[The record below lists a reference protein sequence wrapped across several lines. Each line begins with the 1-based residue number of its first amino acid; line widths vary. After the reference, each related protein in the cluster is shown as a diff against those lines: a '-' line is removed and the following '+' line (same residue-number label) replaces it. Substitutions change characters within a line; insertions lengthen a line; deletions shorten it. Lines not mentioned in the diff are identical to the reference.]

1 MQSKQWKQ
9 DWHNNHRVGKMAE
22 KKVKAEKKIVA
33 TAGAFDV
40 LRRPII
46 TEKAAKLSEKNGV
59 AFEVAAS
66 ATKEDVARAVKAIY
80 GVEPTKVNIVV
91 AKGKVKSF
99 RGRNS
104 GTQRTVKKAYV
115 TLPADAKLDLSANVQ

>member
-1 MQSKQWKQ
+1 
-9 DWHNNHRVGKMAE
+9 MAE

-59 AFEVAAS
+59 AFEVAAN

-80 GVEPTKVNIVV
+80 NVEPTKVNIVV
-91 AKGKVKSF
+91 AKGKVKYF
-99 RGRNS
+99 RGSRLVLINKS
-104 GTQRTVKKAYV
+104 ETKADEWADLV
-115 TLPADAKLDLSANVQ
+115 IHDSIGKVLKAALDAKI

>member
-1 MQSKQWKQ
+1 
-9 DWHNNHRVGKMAE
+9 MAE

-59 AFEVAAS
+59 AFEVAS
-66 ATKEDVARAVKAIY
+66 DATKEDVARAVEAIY
-80 GVEPTKVNIVV
+80 GVKPMKINIVV
-91 AKGKVKSF
+91 VKGKVKSF
-99 RGRNS
+99 RGRS
-104 GTQRTVKKAYV
+104 TGTQRTVKKAYV
-115 TLPADAKLDLSANVQ
+115 SLPADAKLNLEANVQ

>member
-1 MQSKQWKQ
+1 
-9 DWHNNHRVGKMAE
+9 MAE

-46 TEKAAKLSEKNGV
+46 TEKAAKLSEKNSV
-59 AFEVAAS
+59 AFEVAPK
-66 ATKEDVARAVKAIY
+66 ATKDDVARAVEAIY
-80 GVEPTKVNIVV
+80 NVKPTKVNIVV
-91 AKGKVKSF
+91 VKGKVKSF

-115 TLPADAKLDLSANVQ
+115 SLPADAKLDLALTVD

>member
-1 MQSKQWKQ
+1 
-9 DWHNNHRVGKMAE
+9 MAE

-33 TAGAFDV
+33 TAGAFDI

-46 TEKAAKLSEKNGV
+46 TEKAAKLAESNGV
-59 AFEVAAS
+59 AFEVAAN
-66 ATKEDVARAVKAIY
+66 ATKEDVARAVEAVYNVK
-80 GVEPTKVNIVV
+80 PTKINIVV

-115 TLPADAKLDLSANVQ
+115 SLPADAKLDLSANVQ

>member
-1 MQSKQWKQ
+1 
-9 DWHNNHRVGKMAE
+9 MAE
-22 KKVKAEKKIVA
+22 KKVEKKIVA
-33 TAGAFDV
+33 TAGIYDI

-46 TEKAAKLSEKNGV
+46 SEKTAKLSESNGI
-59 AFEVAAS
+59 AFEIAAN
-66 ATKEDVARAVKAIY
+66 ATKEDVARAVQAIY
-80 GVEPTKVNIVV
+80 NVKPVKVNIVV

-115 TLPADAKLDLSANVQ
+115 SLPADAKLDLAANA

>member
-1 MQSKQWKQ
+1 
-9 DWHNNHRVGKMAE
+9 MAE

-33 TAGAFDV
+33 TAGAFDI

-59 AFEVAAS
+59 AFEVAAN
-66 ATKEDVARAVKAIY
+66 ATKEDVERAVEAVYNVK
-80 GVEPTKVNIVV
+80 PTKINIVV

-115 TLPADAKLDLSANVQ
+115 TLPADAKLDLAVSVD

>member
-1 MQSKQWKQ
+1 
-9 DWHNNHRVGKMAE
+9 MAE

-33 TAGAFDV
+33 TAGAFDI

-46 TEKAAKLSEKNGV
+46 TEKAAKLAENNSV

-66 ATKEDVARAVKAIY
+66 ATKEDVARAVEAVYNVK
-80 GVEPTKVNIVV
+80 PTKINIVV

-115 TLPADAKLDLSANVQ
+115 SLPADAKLDLSANVQ

>member
-1 MQSKQWKQ
+1 
-9 DWHNNHRVGKMAE
+9 MAE

-33 TAGAFDV
+33 TAGAFDI

-59 AFEVAAS
+59 AFEVAAN
-66 ATKEDVARAVKAIY
+66 ATKEDVARAVEAVYNVK
-80 GVEPTKVNIVV
+80 PTKINIVV

-115 TLPADAKLDLSANVQ
+115 TLPADAKLDLAVSVD